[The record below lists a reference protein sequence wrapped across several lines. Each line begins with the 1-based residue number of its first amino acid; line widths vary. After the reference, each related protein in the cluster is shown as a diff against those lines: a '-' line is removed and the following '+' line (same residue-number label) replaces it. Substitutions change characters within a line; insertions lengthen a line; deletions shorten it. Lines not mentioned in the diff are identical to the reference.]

1 MQMSAVRKLGI
12 SAAGVVVL
20 SIISG
25 LVSLGVNR
33 YLGRQLD
40 RASGEMARQ
49 QILAGQMS
57 TAFSDLVAVERGL
70 AFATVLQQAGEAEA
84 MRQSYARLEQQIDGY
99 LKQFRAAGAGA
110 ELEQLSGEFEAARRG
125 HAELLDLLRQL
136 KMDVAITQLN
146 STLIPRLAKSAESA
160 KGVVA
165 QQGVALE
172 KMRSAASGS
181 ETASLWLIVVLNI
194 VGLITGVGLV
204 LLVRRVAGSL
214 ARTVEDLSEGA
225 RQVAASAAQ
234 VSTSSTSLSQ
244 VASEQAASLE
254 QTAASAE
261 EIHSMTQSNAERAIE
276 AAERTREA
284 YASIQEANRAL
295 AHMVESMNEIGA
307 SSGKISKIIKVIDEI
322 AFQTN
327 ILALNA
333 AVEAARAG
341 EAGMGFAV
349 VADEVRNLAQRCAQA
364 AKDTAGLIE
373 ESITKSNEGSEGLN
387 QVATAVRSITEQ
399 SARVKTLVDEVKL
412 GSGAQAL
419 RIEEVAK
426 AINHMER
433 LTQTTAAEAEEN
445 ASAGQQLSAQSE
457 TLKEIVER
465 LAALV
470 DGAASGHRQTMRPRA
485 TRQVLHALAASGADC
500 GRA

>member
-1 MQMSAVRKLGI
+1 MSAVRKLGI

-295 AHMVESMNEIGA
+295 THMVESMNEIGA

-349 VADEVRNLAQRCAQA
+349 VADEVRNLAQRSAQA
-364 AKDTAGLIE
+364 ARDTTTLIE
-373 ESITKSNEGSEGLN
+373 ESIARASEGKQKLDQVSRAVGSVTASAEQVRMLVEQVGESN
-387 QVATAVRSITEQ
+387 QQQKNGIEQIARAVSQMEQVTQQVAS
-399 SARVKTLVDEVKL
+399 
-412 GSGAQAL
+412 
-419 RIEEVAK
+419 
-426 AINHMER
+426 N
-433 LTQTTAAEAEEN
+433 AEEG
-445 ASAGQQLSAQSE
+445 AAAGQEMTGQASSVRE
-457 TLKEIVER
+457 VVER
-465 LAALV
+465 LQELV
-470 DGAASGHRQTMRPRA
+470 GK
-485 TRQVLHALAASGADC
+485 
-500 GRA
+500 